1 MTRKTSISA
10 SLSQEDQSTTTSNW
24 PNAAGRGL
32 AGRFKRASIGS
43 NHEHIGSNHEHY
55 DVLADGK
62 VAGRIYE
69 DAASA

>member
-1 MTRKTSISA
+1 VTRKTSISA

-43 NHEHIGSNHEHY
+43 NQEQN

-62 VAGRIYE
+62 VAARIYE
-69 DAASA
+69 DAASALPAPR